1 MGTDLSTNNTIRRPF
16 DYIRSGSAGRCL
28 NDLYHQIRTDSIVN
42 DWCQHTSDNQ
52 LSVKTDLKIRV
63 TKTGR
68 IRIRRFYWSLQ
79 RQAQSCNVDF
89 NARTLIL
96 EPERTPQWLDF
107 PVDPQ
112 LSGALDIL
120 NHCEHKQVLHYVPLR
135 RLTVLRHCGKNKLSV
150 VKLKRAG
157 RAQDAS
163 LRLRQINAC
172 HTPSPISF
180 SLPIDVEPCQHEY
193 TYRQTYCPGIT
204 LDELLRRSPAMDLVE
219 QLGSRLAS
227 FHMLSASTL
236 PTQDDN
242 DPTDFSE
249 KIRQLTALWPTE
261 ASRILNCH
269 DWLQRRGKP
278 ETEQRLCHGD
288 LSLENILV
296 DGDQWSLID
305 LDLAHLGDPIRD
317 IAQLLVQ
324 LEANLPGS
332 NNEQWAT
339 RKAFLSGY
347 QSVRPESISSRAL
360 QWHGCRAELDYLQVA
375 FRKDIGTV
383 RSRAASLV
391 RAERHCR
398 GIGQ

>member
-16 DYIRSGSAGRCL
+16 DYIRSGRAGRCL

-42 DWCQHTSDNQ
+42 DLCQLTTDNQ
-52 LSVKTDLKIRV
+52 LSVKTDLKFRV
-63 TKTGR
+63 TRTGR

-79 RQAQSCNVDF
+79 RHAQSGDVDF
-89 NARTLIL
+89 NARTLVL
-96 EPERTPQWLDF
+96 EPESAPQWLDF
-107 PVDPQ
+107 PDDPQ
-112 LSGALDIL
+112 LPGALDL
-120 NHCEHKQVLHYVPLR
+120 LRHCEHKQVFHYVPLR
-135 RLTVLRHCGKNKLSV
+135 RLTVLRQCAKDTFSV

-163 LRLRQINAC
+163 RRLRQINAS

-180 SLPIDVEPCQHEY
+180 SLPIDVKTCQYEY

-204 LDELLRRSPAMDLVE
+204 LGELLRRSPSMDLVE

-227 FHMLSASTL
+227 FHMLSVSTL

-242 DPTDFSE
+242 DPTAFSE
-249 KIRQLTALWPTE
+249 KIRQLTALWPAE
-261 ASRILNCH
+261 ASRIFNCY
-269 DWLQRRGKP
+269 DWLQCQGKP

-332 NNEQWAT
+332 NNEKWAT

-360 QWHGCRAELDYLQVA
+360 HWHGCRAELDYLHVT

-383 RSRAASLV
+383 RSRAAALV